1 MTTITIITG
10 SVRPGRFNIQ
20 PATWI
25 QEIAKERNDINL
37 QFVDVA
43 DMALPFYDEPHSPLY
58 VQDYQHDHTK
68 KWSEIVRASDGFIMV
83 TPEYNRSYSP
93 VLKNAIDYL
102 YHEWKEKPVAFV
114 GYGSAGGSRA
124 IEHLRGVAGELEMY
138 DIKNQIMLFSP
149 WNNLDTD
156 GNYQFSEQEK
166 SFANSLLDNLIFWA
180 GKMKQARQEK
190 ESTN

>member
-25 QEIAKERNDINL
+25 QKIAEQRSDINL
-37 QFVDVA
+37 KFIDLEKI
-43 DMALPFYDEPHSPLY
+43 ALPFYNEPHSPLY
-58 VQDYQHDHTK
+58 VQDYQHEHTK
-68 KWSEIVRASDGFIMV
+68 QWSQMIAESDGFIMV

-102 YHEWKEKPVAFV
+102 YHEWKEKPVAFI

-149 WNNLDTD
+149 WNNLD
-156 GNYQFSEQEK
+156 EQGQYKFNENEESIAK
-166 SFANSLLDNLIFWA
+166 KLLDNLIFWA
-180 GKMKQARQEK
+180 THMKQARLQK
-190 ESTN
+190 ESK

>member
-25 QEIAKERNDINL
+25 QKIAEQRSDINL
-37 QFVDVA
+37 KFIDLETV
-43 DMALPFYDEPHSPLY
+43 ALPFYNEPHSPLY
-58 VQDYQHDHTK
+58 VQEYQHEHTK
-68 KWSEIVRASDGFIMV
+68 RWSEIVNTSDGFIMI

-124 IEHLRGVAGELEMY
+124 VEHLRGVAGELEMY

-149 WNNLDTD
+149 WNNLDVE
-156 GNYQFSEQEK
+156 GKYQFNEHEES
-166 SFANSLLDNLIFWA
+166 SANALLDNLIFWA
-180 GKMKQARQEK
+180 IKMKQARQEK
-190 ESTN
+190 SSNK

>member
-1 MTTITIITG
+1 MPTITIITG

-25 QEIAKERNDINL
+25 QKIAQERKDINL
-37 QFVDVA
+37 RFVDVA
-43 DMALPFYDEPHSPLY
+43 EMSLPFYNEPQSPLY
-58 VQDYQHDHTK
+58 VQEYQHEHTK
-68 KWSEIVRASDGFIMV
+68 KWSHMVSESDGFIMV
-83 TPEYNRSYSP
+83 TPEYNSSYSP

-102 YHEWKEKPVAFV
+102 YHEWKEKPVAFI

-149 WNNLDTD
+149 WNNLDEQ
-156 GNYQFSEQEK
+156 GQYQFNEHQE
-166 SFANSLLDNLIFWA
+166 SVANTLLDNLVFWA
-180 GKMKQARQEK
+180 TQMKQSRLIK
-190 ESTN
+190 KIK

>member
-43 DMALPFYDEPHSPLY
+43 ELALPFYDEPQSPLY
-58 VQDYQHDHTK
+58 VQDYQHEHTK

-124 IEHLRGVAGELEMY
+124 IEHLRGIAGELEMY
-138 DIKNQIMLFSP
+138 DIKNQIMLFNP
-149 WNNLDTD
+149 WNNLD
-156 GNYQFSEQEK
+156 GEGKYQFSEHEK
-166 SFANSLLDNLIFWA
+166 SSANALLDNLIFWSD
-180 GKMKQARQEK
+180 KMKQARQEK
-190 ESTN
+190 ESTK